1 MELSLYILSLFE
13 FEERSAFLNPLSLL
27 SKLSRD
33 EYKGLRIY
41 LDIVNR
47 RWLWLGQHP
56 TINSGYS

>member
-47 RWLWLGQHP
+47 MW
-56 TINSGYS
+56 